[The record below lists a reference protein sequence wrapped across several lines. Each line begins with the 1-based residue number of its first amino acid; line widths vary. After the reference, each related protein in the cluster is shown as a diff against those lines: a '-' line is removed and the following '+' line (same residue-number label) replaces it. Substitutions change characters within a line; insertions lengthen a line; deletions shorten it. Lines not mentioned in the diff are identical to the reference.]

1 MSVPQEPFL
10 VEKPAADVAAGGG
23 VRQPHVA
30 HVSRREGQEW
40 EWGGG
45 GLRNEWYDAWMMGVG
60 HCLTRHADGK
70 GGDVGQRDVRTGHGR
85 DVGVDVRLVGMGW
98 LESMV
103 GGRRGE

>member
-1 MSVPQEPFL
+1 MDDGRGSL
-10 VEKPAADVAAGGG
+10 VDTTCGG
-23 VRQPHVA
+23 
-30 HVSRREGQEW
+30 
-40 EWGGG
+40 
-45 GLRNEWYDAWMMGVG
+45 M
-60 HCLTRHADGK
+60 